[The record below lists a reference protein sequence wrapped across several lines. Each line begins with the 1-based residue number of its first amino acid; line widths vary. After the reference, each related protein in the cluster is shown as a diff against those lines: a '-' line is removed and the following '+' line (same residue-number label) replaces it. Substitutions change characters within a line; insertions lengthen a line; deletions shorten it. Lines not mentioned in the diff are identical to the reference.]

1 MVGQPGRAPVQSIGQ
16 LPLGVAILAVL
27 IGIFGFVVFLVGLLL
42 LLAIAGWAI
51 TGVAVSSVFGY
62 TGTIA
67 GFIIVIIGLVILT
80 VATGLWDQELWALV
94 LAIIVLLF
102 YGAAEFFAGAWL
114 GLAIVALLLV
124 YLVAVSGHFD

>member
-1 MVGQPGRAPVQSIGQ
+1 MQSIGQ

-42 LLAIAGWAI
+42 LLSIAGL
-51 TGVAVSSVFGY
+51 TLGGVVVTSVFGT
-62 TGTIA
+62 TGAVA
-67 GFIIVIIGLVILT
+67 GLIIVIIGLVILA

-102 YGAAEFFAGAWL
+102 YGVAEFFSGNWIGL
-114 GLAIVALLLV
+114 GIVALLLV